1 MDLGPFGFTEMLFI
15 GLLALVVFGPRRLP
29 EIGHAAGRAMA
40 RLKRATSELRAA
52 YESELDEESRR
63 EIESA
68 RQAIRE
74 VKGTIE
80 SAGRDLWA
88 QGGNAATDVRSAG
101 AQARSELTAPISERP
116 TGSSSVPD
124 ASGKAEPPEVAQ

>member
-1 MDLGPFGFTEMLFI
+1 MDLGPFGFTEILFI

-80 SAGRDLWA
+80 SAGRDLWE
-88 QGGNAATDVRSAG
+88 QGGNAATDVRAAG
-101 AQARSELTAPISERP
+101 AELRSELTAPTSQRP
-116 TGSSSVPD
+116 TGASPVEDAPD
-124 ASGKAEPPEVAQ
+124 AHEPPGVAK